1 MKEIIFNTDIYSF
14 DTFRE
19 FVEEF
24 QVDEQDLIITNAFIL
39 TDSMRQ
45 GIKADV
51 IYQEQYGT
59 GEPSDE
65 MVEAMYGDISIMKS
79 HRRIIGIGGGTV
91 LDISKLF
98 ALKYVH
104 PVEDLYDG
112 KLSVEKDK
120 ELLLIPTT
128 CGTGSEVTNISI
140 LSFQKRKTKIGLVT
154 DKLYADKAM
163 LIPEF
168 LANLPFRF
176 FATSSVDAFIHAVE
190 SSLSPKATPYTKLY
204 GYKAMESILKGYQ
217 MIAREGEQA
226 KDKLLK
232 EFLIAS
238 NFAGLAFGTAGCGPV
253 HALSYPL
260 GGTFHVVHGEANYAI
275 FSGIMEHYQKKDGE
289 LEALAQLK
297 THMAAILGCKE
308 EQVFGEMDALL
319 GKILRKKSLKEY
331 GADQQMLK
339 TWSQNVLDTQQRL
352 MKNSPFAL
360 EYEDV
365 LQIYQSLFERSSM

>member
-39 TDSMRQ
+39 TDSIRQ
-45 GIKADV
+45 GLKADV
-51 IYQEQYGT
+51 ICQEQYGA

-65 MVEAMYGDISIMKS
+65 MVEAMYGEISSMKP
-79 HRRIIGIGGGTV
+79 HKRIIGIGGGTV

-104 PVEDLYDG
+104 PVEELYDG
-112 KLSVEKDK
+112 KLPVEKDK
-120 ELLLIPTT
+120 ELVLIPTT

-140 LSFQKRKTKIGLVT
+140 LAFQKRNTKMGLAT
-154 DKLYADKAM
+154 DKLYADKAV

-168 LANLPFRF
+168 LGNLPFRF
-176 FATSSVDAFIHAVE
+176 FATSSVDAFIHGVE
-190 SSLSPKATPYTKLY
+190 SSLSPKATPYTELY
-204 GYKAMESILKGYQ
+204 GYKAVEIILKGYQ

-226 KDKLLK
+226 RNRILK

-260 GGTFHVVHGEANYAI
+260 GGTFHVAHGEANYAV
-275 FSGIMEHYQKKDGE
+275 FSGVMEHYQKKAGVR
-289 LEALAQLK
+289 LESLERLK
-297 THMAAILGCKE
+297 AHMASVLDCKE
-308 EQVFGEMDALL
+308 EQVLEELETLL
-319 GKILRKKSLKEY
+319 GAVIRKKSLKEY
-331 GADQQMLK
+331 GADQEMLK
-339 TWSQNVLDTQQRL
+339 VWSQSVLDTQQRL
-352 MKNSPFAL
+352 MKNSPFEL
-360 EYEDV
+360 GYEDV
-365 LQIYQSLFERSSM
+365 LHIYQSLFE